1 MDTTGYLDALR
12 AAVVGRDRARVK
24 ELVNGMSDPAI
35 RAAIL
40 SLFLE
45 EERSLTSLTGDHP
58 WLAGLARAEG
68 WAVLS

>member
-12 AAVVGRDRARVK
+12 TAVGGRDRARVK
-24 ELVNGMSDPAI
+24 ELVNGMSDPAM

-45 EERSLTSLTGDHP
+45 EERSVTSLTGDHP

>member
-1 MDTTGYLDALR
+1 MDTTGYLNALR
-12 AAVVGRDRARVK
+12 KAVGGRDRGRVK
-24 ELVNGMSDPAI
+24 ELLNGMSDPAM

-58 WLAGLARAEG
+58 WLARLARAEG